1 MITWINIKGLYF
13 SVQAN
18 YGSWIKNK
26 NIFPTAL
33 LFGLWSTDLDP
44 LRLFKKL

>member
-1 MITWINIKGLYF
+1 MTTWINIKGLYF

-26 NIFPTAL
+26 NIL